1 MEEIIFVVKES
12 EEGGYIATALGY
24 SIVTDGDNME
34 ELRTNVK
41 EAVHCHFEKE
51 KSRLIRLH
59 VVREEVF
66 AA

>member
-12 EEGGYIATALGY
+12 EEGGFIASALGH
-24 SIVTDGDNME
+24 SIITDGHTMD

-41 EAVHCHFEKE
+41 EAVQCHFDDDSPKI
-51 KSRLIRLH
+51 IRLH
-59 VVREEVF
+59 VVKEEVF